1 MSEAGCSSGAPD
13 ILEQLQPSTTDS
25 RSLTIGLPASGPGD
39 PDRRFPLTPEG
50 VAILTDRGYRI
61 KIEEGAAAALH
72 FADAAFTRAGAEV
85 TSRAATLAADIVI
98 HLSPLAR

>member
-61 KIEEGAAAALH
+61 KIEEGPRPLS
-72 FADAAFTRAGAEV
+72 
-85 TSRAATLAADIVI
+85 TSPML
-98 HLSPLAR
+98 LSRGRVPR